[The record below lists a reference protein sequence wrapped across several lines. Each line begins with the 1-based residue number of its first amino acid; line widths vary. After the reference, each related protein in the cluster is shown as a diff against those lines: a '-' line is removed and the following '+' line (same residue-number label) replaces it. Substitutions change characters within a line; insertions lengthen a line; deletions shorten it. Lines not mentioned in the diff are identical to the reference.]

1 MACFVDLFMNNRNE
15 VLESNRRDFL
25 KNASFATMAAMVGGI
40 ELRADDA
47 AKSADTE
54 LTKIPAAPPVNISV
68 IGLGE
73 WGREILTQLGK
84 LNTDPTREKKDNSPV
99 VAICDN
105 YPAAMRRASKE
116 FPNAQKYEDYT
127 KLLADPSVQ
136 AVIIATPT
144 GTHREIALAALA
156 AGKHVYCEVPLAN
169 TIEDAKAIAKAA
181 RDLPKQ
187 IFQPGLQQ
195 RSHPQIEFLLPFI
208 RSGALG
214 KYVMVRA
221 QWHANT
227 TWSQSGATPER
238 EAALNWRLHKATSTG
253 LLGEEGIH
261 QIDTVSNFLRGRPL
275 AVTGFSSTIRLYT
288 DNRDVPDTVQALFEF
303 PHGVN
308 FFHDLTICNS
318 FEKAYEV
325 YLGDEAAMMMRDFKA
340 WLFKE
345 AGAHEGGWEVYA
357 RHDRFYNETGIALV
371 AGASKQT
378 TLAGSVES
386 FNPYDHVPLYYALDN
401 FTDKAGRQGDE
412 VKKFYDLYPDG
423 SVADL
428 VEQLKAVPALAKT
441 KPIANWQDGLEATV
455 MAIVANEAAMK
466 KQRITFEKDWFEL

>member
-1 MACFVDLFMNNRNE
+1 
-15 VLESNRRDFL
+15 
-25 KNASFATMAAMVGGI
+25 
-40 ELRADDA
+40 LRADDK
-47 AKSADTE
+47 AKSGDSE
-54 LTKIPAAPPVNISV
+54 LTKIPAAPPINVGV

-73 WGREILTQLGK
+73 RGRQILIQLGK
-84 LNTDPTREKKDNSPV
+84 LNTDPARENKENAPV

-105 YPAAMRRASKE
+105 YPSSLRRAAKE
-116 FPNAQKYEDYT
+116 VPNAQKYDDYT
-127 KLLADPSVQ
+127 KLLADPKVQ

-144 GTHREIALAALA
+144 GTHKDIALAAIA
-156 AGKHVYCEVPLAN
+156 AGKHVYCEAPLAN
-169 TIEDAKAIAKAA
+169 TIEDTKAIATAA
-181 RDLPKQ
+181 RDAAKQ

-221 QWHANT
+221 QWHAST
-227 TWSQSGATPER
+227 SWHTAASTPER
-238 EAALNWRLHKATSTG
+238 EDALNWRLHKATSTG

-261 QIDTVSNFLRGRPL
+261 QIDTVSSFLRGRPL
-275 AVTGFSSTIRLYT
+275 AVTGFSSTIRSY
-288 DNRDVPDTVQALFEF
+288 DDHRDVPDTVQAVFEF

-308 FFHDLTICNS
+308 LMHDLTICNS

-325 YLGDEAAMMMRDFKA
+325 YQGDEAAMMMRDFKA

-345 AGAHEGGWEVYA
+345 ASAHEGGWEVYA

-378 TLAGSVES
+378 TLAGSMES
-386 FNPYDHVPLYYALDN
+386 FNPYDHEPLYYALDA
-401 FTDKAGRQGDE
+401 FTDKAGRQTDE
-412 VKKFYDLYPDG
+412 TKKFYDTFPDG

-428 VEQLKAVPALAKT
+428 LDQLKNVPALKN
-441 KPIANWQDGLEATV
+441 KPAATWQEGLDATV
-455 MAIVANEAAMK
+455 MAIIANQAAIN
-466 KQRITFEKDWFEL
+466 KQKIVFEKEWFEL

>member
-1 MACFVDLFMNNRNE
+1 MNNNTE
-15 VLESNRRDFL
+15 LPESTRRDFL
-25 KNASFATMAAMVGGI
+25 KNASLATMMAMVGGV
-40 ELRADDA
+40 ELRADDQP
-47 AKSADTE
+47 KSAGSAEKE
-54 LTKIPAAPPVNISV
+54 LTKIPPAPPINIGV

-73 WGREILTQLGK
+73 WGRQILTQLGK
-84 LNTDPTREKKDNSPV
+84 LNTDPTRENKENAPV

-105 YPAAMRRASKE
+105 YPSAVRRAGKE
-116 FPNAQKYEDYT
+116 VPSAQKYEDYT
-127 KLLADPSVQ
+127 KLLADPKVE

-144 GTHREIALAALA
+144 GTHKEIALAALA
-156 AGKHVYCEVPLAN
+156 AGKHVYCEAPLAN
-169 TIEDAKAIAKAA
+169 TIEDAKAIAKAG
-181 RDLPKQ
+181 RDAVKQ

-195 RSHPQIEFLLPFI
+195 RSHPQIEFLSPFI

-221 QWHANT
+221 QWHANLTWYT
-227 TWSQSGATPER
+227 TASNPER
-238 EAALNWRLHKATSTG
+238 EAAINWRLHHATSTG

-275 AVTGFSSTIRLYT
+275 AVTGFSSTIRSYE
-288 DNRDVPDTVQALFEF
+288 DHREVPDTVQAVFEF
-303 PHGVN
+303 PQGVN

-325 YLGDEAAMMMRDFKA
+325 YLGDEAAMMMRDFKS

-345 AGAHEGGWEVYA
+345 ASAHEGGWEVYA
-357 RHDRFYNETGIALV
+357 RHDRFYNATGIALV

-386 FNPYDHVPLYYALDN
+386 FNPYDHEPLYYALDA
-401 FTDKAGRQGDE
+401 FTDKAGRQNKE
-412 VKKFYDLYPDG
+412 IKLFYETYPDG

-428 VEQLKAVPALAKT
+428 LDQLKSVPALRN
-441 KPIANWQDGLEATV
+441 KPAANWQNGLDATV
-455 MAIVANEAAMK
+455 MAIIANQAAIK
-466 KQRITFEKDWFEL
+466 KQKVTFENDWFEL